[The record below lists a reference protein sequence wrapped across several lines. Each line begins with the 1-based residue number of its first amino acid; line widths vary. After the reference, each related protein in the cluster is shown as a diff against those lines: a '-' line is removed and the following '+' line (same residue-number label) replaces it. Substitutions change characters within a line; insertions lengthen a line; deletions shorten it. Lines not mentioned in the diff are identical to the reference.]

1 MEIYVKKHSDALLFQ
16 KLIYAFMVILL
27 YVMGRTIPLYGV
39 DVSKLR
45 AESYGA
51 EQFLLHSIGG
61 DKMQYSLFALGISP
75 YITSSMAVTLVN
87 ACRSPESRAKTS
99 QKKLQRI
106 ILIGTVI
113 VVVVMSFFRVIQL
126 PFIYSGSSL
135 LLARFLAFIQLFTGG
150 ILIVRMISRNQKYGI
165 GGQSLIIFINV
176 IEQMVISFI
185 KTSWRDVPIFVGVCF
200 LVILVMVL
208 LENIEIRCPIQRIS
222 IHNVHADKNYLAIK
236 LNPVGVMPIMF
247 ASAVYSVP
255 RLIISFL
262 SAMNP
267 ANQYYTW
274 ILEETTLS
282 RPIGIATYVVIIYL
296 LTLGYGFITI
306 SPDNISEQL
315 LKGGD
320 SLEDIRAGKNTR
332 RYLGRKLLIAGLTG
346 ATIMSLFIIAPMMFG
361 NIDSGYQTSL
371 ATIPTTMIITGLWCN
386 IYREIQAVNAYDS
399 YTELM

>member
-1 MEIYVKKHSDALLFQ
+1 MKKHSDALLFQ
-16 KLIYAFMVILL
+16 KLIYALLVILL
-27 YVMGRTIPLYGV
+27 YAIGRSIPLYGV
-39 DVSKLR
+39 DIQELR
-45 AESYGA
+45 AEIYGA
-51 EQFLLHSIGG
+51 DQFLLHSIGG

-75 YITSSMAVTLVN
+75 YITSSMAVTLIN

-106 ILIGTVI
+106 ILMGTVI
-113 VVVVMSFFRVIQL
+113 AIVIMSYIKVVQL
-126 PFIYSGSSL
+126 PFIYDGKSL
-135 LLARFLAFIQLFTGG
+135 LFARFVAFLQLFTGG
-150 ILIVRMISRNQKYGI
+150 VLIVRMISRNQKYGI

-176 IEQMVISFI
+176 IEQMVTSFVR
-185 KTSWRDVPIFVGVCF
+185 TSWRDVPIFVGVCC
-200 LVILVMVL
+200 LVMFVMVL

-222 IHNVHADKNYLAIK
+222 IHNVHAEKNYLAIK

-255 RLIISFL
+255 RLIVGFL

-267 ANQYYTW
+267 NSSYLTW
-274 ILEETTLS
+274 ILRETTLS
-282 RPIGIATYVVIIYL
+282 RPVGIATYVVIIYL
-296 LTLGYGFITI
+296 LTIGYGFITI

-320 SLEDIRAGKNTR
+320 SLEDIRAGKETK

-361 NIDSGYQTSL
+361 NIDSGYQTGL
-371 ATIPTTMIITGLWCN
+371 ATIPAAMIVTGLWCN